1 MQLRRPIKGEDKRQ
15 KGKRFASLEV
25 QPEQGEYKA
34 VCVRLW
40 LWPQCHWR
48 GRVNRPVRSPRISV
62 GLECAVAL
70 AMARDTTLGVGRE
83 EEGLWWLAAEQVL
96 G

>member
-1 MQLRRPIKGEDKRQ
+1 MAVCALHPPPPPPPPLP
-15 KGKRFASLEV
+15 S
-25 QPEQGEYKA
+25 PPA

-40 LWPQCHWR
+40 LRPQRHWR

-70 AMARDTTLGVGRE
+70 ALAGDTTLGAGAGG
-83 EEGLWWLAAEQVL
+83 GLWWWWLAAEQVL

>member
-1 MQLRRPIKGEDKRQ
+1 MVVCALHPPRPLPPPPPPLRSP
-15 KGKRFASLEV
+15 
-25 QPEQGEYKA
+25 PA

-40 LWPQCHWR
+40 LQPQHYWR

-70 AMARDTTLGVGRE
+70 ALAGDTTLGGGGGALVVVAG
-83 EEGLWWLAAEQVL
+83 
-96 G
+96 